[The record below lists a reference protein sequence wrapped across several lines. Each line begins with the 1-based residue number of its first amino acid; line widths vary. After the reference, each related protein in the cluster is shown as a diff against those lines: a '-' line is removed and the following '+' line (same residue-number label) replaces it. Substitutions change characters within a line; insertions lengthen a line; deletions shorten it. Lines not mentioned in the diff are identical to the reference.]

1 MNLTESFKVIRK
13 NDADKVADFFTKHNN
28 VANFI
33 LQEMNCAET
42 KESVAQMTGG
52 IFDLVSLMQ
61 SVRNMESGTYIRMVS
76 KFIRVYG
83 KYNFP
88 ALYNLGM
95 IIDNNLKIAYVR
107 DNWDKVADKNPRA
120 AAALE
125 RAYEE
130 LKRRARDYSMRGFYC
145 ELQCDFVTSWTNG
158 KPTYRHERICDFYS
172 HKYDEEKMID
182 SNPELIK
189 WALLKLYEGYFITF
203 SLLAYDYQTK
213 NSEVLTL
220 GYRYGI
226 LYEMVNNF
234 GGRAITCLL
243 PDLGADVHQIA
254 GDRYLALCCPK
265 EARQGT
271 VKCTDAFHPVFEG

>member
-83 KYNFP
+83 KYNLP

-95 IIDNNLKIAYVR
+95 IIDITVTQKII
-107 DNWDKVADKNPRA
+107 
-120 AAALE
+120 
-125 RAYEE
+125 
-130 LKRRARDYSMRGFYC
+130 LKRD
-145 ELQCDFVTSWTNG
+145 DFHDIPVIISTGN
-158 KPTYRHERICDFYS
+158 F
-172 HKYDEEKMID
+172 ID
-182 SNPELIK
+182 LVIVDP
-189 WALLKLYEGYFITF
+189 
-203 SLLAYDYQTK
+203 
-213 NSEVLTL
+213 
-220 GYRYGI
+220 
-226 LYEMVNNF
+226 
-234 GGRAITCLL
+234 
-243 PDLGADVHQIA
+243 
-254 GDRYLALCCPK
+254 
-265 EARQGT
+265 
-271 VKCTDAFHPVFEG
+271 